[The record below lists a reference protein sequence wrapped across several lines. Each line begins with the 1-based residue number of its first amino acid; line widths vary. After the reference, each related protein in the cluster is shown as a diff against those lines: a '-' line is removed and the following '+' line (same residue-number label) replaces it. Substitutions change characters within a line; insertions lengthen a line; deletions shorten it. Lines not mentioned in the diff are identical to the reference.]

1 MKDYSNLLL
10 LLVLIF
16 FTNNLECQSYSNQF
30 NMNIE
35 DSLALVSFYYST
47 GGQNWINKDNW
58 LTDAPLANWYGISLD
73 EKNRVSEIKLN
84 NNNLTG
90 SIPSE
95 IAHLENLKVLSL
107 TGNKIEGLIPEEI
120 GNLAQLEVLSLRN
133 NKLSGEIPL
142 QIWNLER
149 LKVLNLSNNQLV
161 GNIPSEISNLIELE
175 ALHLGYNQ
183 LSGAIPKEIGSL
195 GNLKLFYIWGNN
207 LTGEL
212 PEEIGYLVNLE
223 VLALN
228 GNNLSGQLPK
238 SIGNLANLEIL
249 ELEHNKFNGALPKEI
264 GNLKKLVI
272 MYFENNEFSGVIPDE
287 IGNLKNIK
295 DINFSNN
302 QFSGPI
308 PDVFSELSKLEYF
321 KFNSNKIEGALPK
334 SFKNL
339 ISLKHLDISRNLLDA
354 GLENIPPHQ
363 LDSVFIQRNK
373 FDFADFAITKINA
386 KSFQYNPQD
395 SLGVDGEII
404 IIEGQRL
411 EFTVET
417 DDIAG
422 NVYKWYKDGILLSYQ
437 AERKLIIDKVKR
449 EDAGI
454 YTCEIT
460 NPIAPELTLYRK
472 PLKINVI
479 QTSSAIEF
487 PNCDID
493 KVWILNNIIH
503 TSLEFKIF
511 VNQPTNVEIA
521 ISNSNGI
528 LTKRFLIGWLE
539 KGEHIFSIDVSHFT
553 TAFYFICINLNG
565 NIHIN
570 KFLVLK

>member
-1 MKDYSNLLL
+1 MKDYSKLLL
-10 LLVLIF
+10 LLFLIF
-16 FTNNLECQSYSNQF
+16 IKHNLECQTYSNQL
-30 NMNIE
+30 NINIE
-35 DSLALVSFYYST
+35 DSLVLVSFYYST
-47 GGQNWINKDNW
+47 GGQNWINNDNW
-58 LTDAPLANWYGISLD
+58 LTAAPVANWYGIRLD
-73 EKNRVSEIKLN
+73 ENNRVYEINLN
-84 NNNLTG
+84 HNNLTG
-90 SIPSE
+90 SIPPE

-107 TGNKIEGLIPEEI
+107 GGNKIEGLIPEEI

-133 NKLSGEIPL
+133 NKLTGEIPR

-195 GNLKLFYIWGNN
+195 SNLRLFYIWGNN

-228 GNNLSGQLPK
+228 GNNLSGQIPK
-238 SIGNLANLEIL
+238 SIGNLVSLEIL

-264 GNLKKLVI
+264 GKLKKLVI
-272 MYFENNEFSGVIPDE
+272 MYFENNEFSGAIPDE
-287 IGNLKNIK
+287 IGNLINIR
-295 DINFSNN
+295 DINLSNN

-321 KFNSNKIEGALPK
+321 KLNSNKLKGAIPK

-339 ISLKHLDISRNLLDA
+339 ISLKNLDISRNFLDA
-354 GLENIPPHQ
+354 GLENVPAHQ

-373 FDFADFAITKINA
+373 FDFADFAIAKINA
-386 KSFQYNPQD
+386 KSYQYHPQD

-404 IIEGQRL
+404 IIEGQKL

-422 NVYKWYKDGILLSYQ
+422 NVYKWYKDGIFLSSQ
-437 AERKLIIDKVKR
+437 VERKLIIDKINKD
-449 EDAGI
+449 DAGI

-479 QTSSAIEF
+479 QTSSAIEH

-493 KVWILNNIIH
+493 RVRILNNIIH
-503 TSLEFKIF
+503 TSLEFKIY
-511 VNQPTNVEIA
+511 VNQATNVEVA
-521 ISNSNGI
+521 ISNSTGI
-528 LTKRFLIGWLE
+528 LLKRFTIGWLE
-539 KGEHIFSIDVSHFT
+539 KGEYIFSTDVSHFT
-553 TAFYFICINLNG
+553 TGLYFVSINFNG
-565 NIHIN
+565 NKYVN
-570 KFLVLK
+570 KFLILK